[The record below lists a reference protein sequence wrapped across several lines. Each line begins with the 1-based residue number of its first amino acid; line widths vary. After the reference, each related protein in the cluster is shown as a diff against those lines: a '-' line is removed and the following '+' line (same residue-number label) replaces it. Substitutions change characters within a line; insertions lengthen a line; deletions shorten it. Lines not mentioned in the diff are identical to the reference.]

1 LFETSFNSDK
11 SEFKSIFCF
20 LQASSIEISHQ
31 QQKSILYFL
40 NISAV
45 AKLVATQLQ
54 TVCSLFIIIS
64 KFLENKL

>member
-1 LFETSFNSDK
+1 
-11 SEFKSIFCF
+11 

-45 AKLVATQLQ
+45 EKLLATQLQ

-64 KFLENKL
+64 KFLENKLIEIKE

>member
-1 LFETSFNSDK
+1 
-11 SEFKSIFCF
+11 

-45 AKLVATQLQ
+45 AKLLATQLQ